1 MALTAPKILFSHH
14 YYLSNSYYPK
24 QKPLTH
30 KVIASGSRDFLSR
43 PNFVLFWLMLLF
55 VCLFV
60 GFGCRCLVGLVFI
73 CLRQELTMYPRLAS
87 DALFSSGWPLNQ
99 SDPLISTSCYLPLWV
114 CLFCGLHFWGV
125 IDFYVCS
132 FVLDSLK
139 VCPESLD
146 FWGWTISPCWFWPY
160 LTICSFVIN
169 SLDSVSVAPHS
180 ETTRIRIPSFISF
193 QQSQTYHSGC
203 IWFLWVWHLFFF
215 FPICTLFY
223 IILLW
228 DPGLSMYPCMFY
240 NWLCRSGWTH
250 RDLPASAS
258 ASSPCHFLLPPFSW
272 PLAPSPCLPVMR
284 FMAYITMPCCFIFF
298 NDALPP
304 VDVSIKVCCL
314 FLCLHF
320 KNTSL
325 GPREMAQ
332 QLRVLA
338 TLPKDL
344 TLISSTHFSA
354 QKCLKLQFQRFRSPL
369 LAFLGTR
376 NTQGTQAYM

>member
-215 FPICTLFY
+215 FSY
-223 IILLW
+223 
-228 DPGLSMYPCMFY
+228 
-240 NWLCRSGWTH
+240 
-250 RDLPASAS
+250 
-258 ASSPCHFLLPPFSW
+258 
-272 PLAPSPCLPVMR
+272 
-284 FMAYITMPCCFIFF
+284 
-298 NDALPP
+298 
-304 VDVSIKVCCL
+304 
-314 FLCLHF
+314 LHF
-320 KNTSL
+320 ILYYFTLRPRSL
-325 GPREMAQ
+325 YVS
-332 QLRVLA
+332 LHVL
-338 TLPKDL
+338 
-344 TLISSTHFSA
+344 
-354 QKCLKLQFQRFRSPL
+354 
-369 LAFLGTR
+369 
-376 NTQGTQAYM
+376 